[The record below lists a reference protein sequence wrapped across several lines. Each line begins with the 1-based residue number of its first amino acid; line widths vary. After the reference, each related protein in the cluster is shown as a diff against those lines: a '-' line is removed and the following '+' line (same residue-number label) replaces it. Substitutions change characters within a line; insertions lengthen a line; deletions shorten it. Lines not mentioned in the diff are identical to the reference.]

1 MDKFNIDEFINK
13 INAIEID
20 KSDEEWFQK
29 FNEEFDKQVSKDE
42 ITNFIETINKMDDQT
57 FNKIISG
64 MDGTKFEK
72 LMSKINVKNFTEI
85 INKMNGVTVLTGNDK
100 ETFIDDYLEKM
111 QNLLEDR
118 KRENINS
125 TIEFLHSNL
134 ERNVKCVVNAE
145 YSKEEKAIKESEY
158 EGGDVDKESVEYKSM
173 VRKTAIGAKPGQ
185 YVQGRIVLSNLFP
198 NNILRYH
205 ETTHA
210 ARNEIFNKNG
220 NKIAPV
226 DRIDNLMTV
235 NNTPD
240 FLKQFPNTYA
250 TARL

>member
-1 MDKFNIDEFINK
+1 MDNFNIDEFINK

-20 KSDEEWFQK
+20 KSDEEWPQK

-158 EGGDVDKESVEYKSM
+158 EGREFDKESVEYKSM
-173 VRKTAIGAKPGQ
+173 ARKN
-185 YVQGRIVLSNLFP
+185 SNWCKTRT
-198 NNILRYH
+198 IC
-205 ETTHA
+205 A
-210 ARNEIFNKNG
+210 GKNS
-220 NKIAPV
+220 A
-226 DRIDNLMTV
+226 
-235 NNTPD
+235 
-240 FLKQFPNTYA
+240 
-250 TARL
+250 